1 MFHYRKGCQVK
12 RWFKIELF
20 IFRIKIILRVKIPLQ
35 TFHIFSP
42 SLKSQRNLLLIIIPN
57 NIGEGEGESTK
68 KREKNQEEKWSPR
81 RKREKKRRERAQD
94 SRMYERNFSLPLFV
108 SLFLSLSSHF
118 RETFSRFWLFS
129 LIEKSANCF
138 SPICTCFN
146 VEHCLE

>member
-81 RKREKKRRERAQD
+81 RKREKKRRER
-94 SRMYERNFSLPLFV
+94 ERKIRGCTNETFPFRFLFLFFSLSLLIFEKHSHV
-108 SLFLSLSSHF
+108 SGSS
-118 RETFSRFWLFS
+118 R
-129 LIEKSANCF
+129 
-138 SPICTCFN
+138 
-146 VEHCLE
+146 